1 MPLTLVTGP
10 ANAAK
15 AGEVLGGLRARL
27 EQDPILV
34 VPAFQDVEHAQRE
47 LADRGAVFGARVLRF
62 EWLFREIAFR
72 ADLSQRPASDVQRE
86 LVVEEAVRR
95 ARLQVLADS
104 AAQPGFV
111 RAATRFVAEVR
122 RYDRDA
128 ALDPG
133 RFARAMRAWAGG
145 GPRRPYADDLVAIYS
160 GYHEGLAAAGLL
172 DAEALAWQSLDALR
186 AEPARW
192 EGTPLFVYGFDDF
205 DALQLD
211 ALDTIANHCH
221 ADVTVSLP
229 WEPGRAAFKAV
240 APIHGELLSR
250 AGDRAARC
258 RRSTTTTRRSR
269 APRSTTSSGT
279 CSGEGGERVEA
290 GEAISLHSA
299 AGRRAEVELAGA
311 RVLELLRAGVEPG
324 DVAVVFRRPEEYASL
339 LEQVFGAYGIP
350 FSIDRRVPLGHTGL
364 GRGLLALVRCAAR
377 RDASAD
383 DLLAWLRTPGLL
395 KEPGLADRLE
405 AKLRR
410 DGAHSAVQARA
421 AWESEHWK
429 LDDLDR
435 LAEAR
440 RPADFLAELERQ
452 LGRLFAGPYR
462 RQAAVLRG
470 PELED
475 PRVYTAARQALAEL
489 RAVVEADPRT
499 RLDPER
505 VLAVLE
511 ELEVHLGEP
520 PQPDRVQVAKPEAI
534 RARRFEAVFVCGL
547 QEGEFPSGSSPEP
560 FLPDE
565 DRRAV
570 AREGGLRLP
579 VREDRLERERYL
591 FYTCCSRAERLLVL
605 SSRSSDEEGNP
616 QAESFFVEDVRDL
629 LLPGAEVRT
638 RSLSEVTWRPEDA
651 PTAAELE
658 RALAASG
665 AAPRGGRCRAADRA
679 QPAAGAAGRAGGGVR
694 GRARALRRLPGQVAG
709 GGRPAARASWC
720 PTPRRWCA
728 ATTPTRCWS
737 APIERLREETG
748 ERRVTPANL
757 GRRGADR
764 CWRSCAPAPVEFPL
778 SPKQTRVRAAARRL
792 EFDLLRFLRRE
803 AERGRRASSPSTS
816 SCAFGYGRGRASRS
830 RSPTACSVRGRID
843 RVDTSD
849 GMALVLDYKS
859 GKRVDPTR
867 SRAGS
872 PRTASR
878 RRSTCSSWS
887 GCSGCAPR
895 AACTCRSASAS
906 RARAGWSRRT
916 SSELGSGFVGND
928 RLGAGR
934 VPREARLG
942 ARAGC
947 ARPTP
952 RCAAASCAATPTRA
966 PGTAAARTRRSAG
979 ARREPDARAGA
990 RGRAPGPLADRAG
1003 RRRHRQD
1010 DRAGRALRAGGG
1022 RGRRG
1027 GRERPRDHVHREGG
1041 GRDEGARAARA
1052 SSSWAV
1058 ATRLAPP
1065 RAPGSRPSTASARAC
1080 CARTR

>member
-27 EQDPILV
+27 EQDPVLV

-47 LADRGAVFGARVLRF
+47 LAARGAVFGARVLRF
-62 EWLFREIAFR
+62 EWLFREIALR
-72 ADLSQRPASDVQRE
+72 ADLSRRPASDVQRE
-86 LVVEEAVRR
+86 LIVEEAVRR
-95 ARLQVLADS
+95 ARLRVLAES

-111 RAATRFVAEVR
+111 KAAARFVAEVR

-133 RFARAMRAWAGG
+133 RFTRAMRSWAGG
-145 GPRRPYADDLVAIYS
+145 GPRRPYAEDLAAIYG

-172 DAEALAWQSLDALR
+172 DEEGLAWQSLDVLR
-186 AEPARW
+186 SEPARW

-250 AGDRAARC
+250 QATERLLPPLDDHYAPASRPALHHVERHLFGD
-258 RRSTTTTRRSR
+258 
-269 APRSTTSSGT
+269 
-279 CSGEGGERVEA
+279 GGERVEA
-290 GEAISLHSA
+290 GDAISFHSA

-324 DVAVVFRRPEEYASL
+324 NVAVVFRRPEEYASL

-350 FSIDRRVPLGHTGL
+350 FSIDRRVSLGHTGL
-364 GRGLLALVRCAAR
+364 GRGLLALVRCVAR
-377 RDASAD
+377 SDAGAD
-383 DLLAWLRTPGLL
+383 ELLAWLRTPGLL
-395 KEPGLADRLE
+395 KQPGLADRLE

-410 DGAHSAVQARA
+410 AGAHSAVQARA
-421 AWESEHWK
+421 AWEAEHWK
-429 LDDLDR
+429 LEDLDR

-462 RQAAVLRG
+462 RRAAVLRG

-475 PRVYTAARQALAEL
+475 PRVFTAARQALAEL

-499 RLDPER
+499 RLEPER
-505 VLAVLE
+505 VLTVLE
-511 ELEVHLGEP
+511 ELEVRLGEP

-547 QEGEFPSGSSPEP
+547 QEGEFPSGASPEP

-570 AREGGLRLP
+570 ARASGLRLP
-579 VREDRLERERYL
+579 VREDRLERERFL

-629 LLPGAEVRT
+629 LLPGTEVRT
-638 RSLSEVTWRPEDA
+638 RSLSEVTWGPEAA

-665 AAPRGGRCRAADRA
+665 PRREEALAGPLSA
-679 QPAAGAAGRAGGGVR
+679 QPLLERLAARKAVSAGALERFADCPVKWLVEDLLRPEQLAPDPEAMVR
-694 GRARALRRLPGQVAG
+694 GDYAHSVLEHTYRRL
-709 GGRPAARASWC
+709 RD
-720 PTPRRWCA
+720 
-728 ATTPTRCWS
+728 
-737 APIERLREETG
+737 ETG
-748 ERRVTPANL
+748 DRRVTPGNL
-757 GRRGADR
+757 SLAERILLEELRER
-764 CWRSCAPAPVEFPL
+764 QSLFPI

-792 EFDLLRFLRRE
+792 EFDLLRWLRRE
-803 AERGRRASSPSTS
+803 AEADTEFEPEHLELR
-816 SCAFGYGRGRASRS
+816 FGMGEGSEPVEIADGLH
-830 RSPTACSVRGRID
+830 VRGRID
-843 RVDTSD
+843 RVDTND
-849 GMALVLDYKS
+849 GMALVLDYKT
-859 GKRVDPTR
+859 GKRVDR
-867 SRAGS
+867 YKV
-872 PRTASR
+872 ASWEPENR
-878 RRSTCSSWS
+878 FQAALYMLVVERLL
-887 GCSGCAPR
+887 GLR
-895 AACTCRSASAS
+895 AAGGVYVALGERQPRPRGMVAADVD
-906 RARAGWSRRT
+906 
-916 SSELGSGFVGND
+916 ELGSGFVKTD
-928 RLGAGR
+928 RLDPDQFREKLAWALGR
-934 VPREARLG
+934 IRETDAAMKRGEL
-942 ARAGC
+942 
-947 ARPTP
+947 
-952 RCAAASCAATPTRA
+952 RCNPDSCAWNGGCMYPSIC
-966 PGTAAARTRRSAG
+966 RS
-979 ARREPDARAGA
+979 E
-990 RGRAPGPLADRAG
+990 
-1003 RRRHRQD
+1003 
-1010 DRAGRALRAGGG
+1010 
-1022 RGRRG
+1022 
-1027 GRERPRDHVHREGG
+1027 
-1041 GRDEGARAARA
+1041 
-1052 SSSWAV
+1052 S
-1058 ATRLAPP
+1058 
-1065 RAPGSRPSTASARAC
+1065 
-1080 CARTR
+1080 